1 MRLPQPAAAKGKKVS
16 FHSSLAPC
24 TNQCQ
29 SILHLLCKD
38 SCLYDVLHVLREIS
52 KKKLCFKIHVFVWMV
67 LTDLC
72 GVH

>member
-16 FHSSLAPC
+16 FHSSSSMH
-24 TNQCQ
+24 Q
-29 SILHLLCKD
+29 SMSDNVHLLCKD
-38 SCLYDVLHVLREIS
+38 SCLYDVLHVLKEIS
-52 KKKLCFKIHVFVWMV
+52 KKKNYVLKFHVFVWMV